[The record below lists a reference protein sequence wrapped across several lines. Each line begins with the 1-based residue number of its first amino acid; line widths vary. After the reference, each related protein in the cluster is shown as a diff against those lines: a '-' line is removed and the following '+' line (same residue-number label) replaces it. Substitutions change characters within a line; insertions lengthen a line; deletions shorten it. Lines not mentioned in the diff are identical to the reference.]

1 MSIALNRPRVL
12 ALVASA
18 AAFGGAAVAA
28 PAANAAPITGV
39 STAVAADP
47 GLVAGL
53 TSLGATVRLT
63 GAATADSSGRFV
75 YPVIGGS
82 LTADLKGKVNHTGGL
97 EIKAKSGIRFGIQQF
112 VIDTTKTPVLTA
124 VPTVAGYP
132 LGIRVPV
139 ADITD
144 VTVSSAPPATVVS
157 GTLKLT
163 DIGALYINTFLGKSV
178 VKKGTVFGTAQASV
192 TLGS

>member
-1 MSIALNRPRVL
+1 MSIALRRPRAL
-12 ALVASA
+12 ALLASA
-18 AAFGGAAVAA
+18 AALGGTAIAA
-28 PAANAAPITGV
+28 PAASAAPVTGV

-75 YPVIGGS
+75 YPVTGGS

-144 VTVSSAPPATVVS
+144 VAVSSAPPATVVS

-163 DIGALYINTFLGKSV
+163 DIGALYINTFLGKPV
-178 VKKGTVFGTAQASV
+178 VKKGTVFGQAQATV